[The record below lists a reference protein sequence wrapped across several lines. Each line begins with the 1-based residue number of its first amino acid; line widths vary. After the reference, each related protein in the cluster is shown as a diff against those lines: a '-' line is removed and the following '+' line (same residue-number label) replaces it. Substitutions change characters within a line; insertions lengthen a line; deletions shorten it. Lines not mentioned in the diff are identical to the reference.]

1 MFDYVSLITICST
14 LIGGILVGFSLII
27 NVLNHVV
34 EKIKRHEGSTAM
46 EMTIKY
52 HGYKQVSFKAVM
64 LSVSFLCITI
74 LFSSVGFIDSTLS
87 EKLITPIIISFSSS
101 IMYLVSLPLS
111 IVKILM
117 ITEPK
122 VR

>member
-1 MFDYVSLITICST
+1 
-14 LIGGILVGFSLII
+14 
-27 NVLNHVV
+27 
-34 EKIKRHEGSTAM
+34 M